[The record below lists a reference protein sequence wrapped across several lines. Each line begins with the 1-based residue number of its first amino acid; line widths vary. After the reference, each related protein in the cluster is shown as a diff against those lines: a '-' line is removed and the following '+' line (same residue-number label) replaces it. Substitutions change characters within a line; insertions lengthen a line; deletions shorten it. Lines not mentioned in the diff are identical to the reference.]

1 MSKPTGIHKKQP
13 TKPKIRALFRP
24 RTRPED
30 HGSSIPRTEPMSDAD
45 QQSSPA
51 PRVTPDLGAIPG
63 LVGTPE
69 EPDSQGTATSGEYGS
84 DTEEEDNTELE
95 NYYLNKKE
103 ETERRIVT
111 VSGDALRV
119 WKSFDGTWYTCFEG
133 EVIDGQSY
141 LPARYRQPPYKES
154 VSADRHSS
162 SEVHT
167 AVAPSN
173 AVEDSVSFEQ
183 SNAFKQPN
191 VFDQS
196 NNAFRQTNAAEQP
209 TAVEQPTAAD
219 QSVTLNEPTTRTHPD
234 TSKKSTKG
242 NYSGDRNIIAQ
253 LAKLKHSTARSSPTK
268 SIPRT
273 SANKVTKPNKVVSRT
288 PDFAL
293 PDALARRTR
302 DDPHL
307 STIFHYG
314 SAAIKPLGTP
324 ARPIPHNVAPPSRAP
339 LVLKDQPVAN
349 QQAPRSAVAHLAH
362 GGSPAARPASPTTS
376 HVSTASAR
384 RITFGS
390 FGTFER
396 SPGRFDERKYRHL
409 PAGTAATNSAVD
421 DAMVDVASDDADSTA
436 GSFSSSPAKAD
447 RGAWLRGRKG

>member
-1 MSKPTGIHKKQP
+1 MSKPTGIQKKQP

-111 VSGDALRV
+111 VSGDVLRV

-141 LPARYRQPPYKES
+141 LPARYRQPSNKES
-154 VSADRHSS
+154 LSADRHSS

-167 AVAPSN
+167 ATAPSN

-191 VFDQS
+191 ILGQS
-196 NNAFRQTNAAEQP
+196 NNAFGQTNAVEKP
-209 TAVEQPTAAD
+209 TVVD
-219 QSVTLNEPTTRTHPD
+219 QSVTLDQPTTG
-234 TSKKSTKG
+234 SQSGNFQKSTTG
-242 NYSGDRNIIAQ
+242 NYSGDRNISAQ
-253 LAKLKHSTARSSPTK
+253 LAKLKHSKSRPSSTK
-268 SIPRT
+268 PIPHT
-273 SANKVTKPNKVVSRT
+273 SANKVTKPNKIVSRT

-302 DDPHL
+302 EDTHL
-307 STIFHYG
+307 SNIFHQG
-314 SAAIKPLGTP
+314 STAIKPLGTP
-324 ARPIPHNVAPPSRAP
+324 ARPIPRNVAPTA
-339 LVLKDQPVAN
+339 
-349 QQAPRSAVAHLAH
+349 
-362 GGSPAARPASPTTS
+362 
-376 HVSTASAR
+376 HVSTAGPR
-384 RITFGS
+384 RTTSGS
-390 FGTFER
+390 FGTFEG
-396 SPGRFDERKYRHL
+396 SPGRFDERKYRPP
-409 PAGTAATNSAVD
+409 PAGQAATNSTVD

-436 GSFSSSPAKAD
+436 GSVSGSSAKAD